1 MKLLTPSQAREL
13 DRVAMDE
20 MGISSETL
28 MGNAGRRIA
37 DKALELVAKL
47 PNPFILVL
55 CGKGNNGGDG
65 FAAASILF
73 KSKINVKIHSIQSNN
88 VIKSEEKKDCN

>member
-37 DKALELVAKL
+37 DKALE
-47 PNPFILVL
+47 
-55 CGKGNNGGDG
+55 
-65 FAAASILF
+65 
-73 KSKINVKIHSIQSNN
+73 
-88 VIKSEEKKDCN
+88 